1 MPTTLSTTQG
11 LQATLSR
18 VRRSFER
25 GLLALIVD
33 ENRQRG
39 LVTLQHVARVLMEIQ
54 PSSQSHLN
62 VVVQW
67 LDAIRREQLQL
78 SEDSFTIL
86 RGLGQIIR
94 TWELVTV
101 DAESAFQPDI
111 EFQTLSASAQIILQE
126 VSPLVAESIGSSTA
140 FRADLDGAMD
150 NSSGSGSDDHDFILV
165 LQALDQALATMQVR
179 LEEWL
184 LNLEDPATVAAVA
197 QGFKALRALSED
209 QRLGDVTEVAWAIEN
224 MLDRLV
230 DGTLAVSV
238 DFHFAADAAINFL
251 VTLSEKLRQI
261 SAGAGVSS
269 FIDDYIYAEI
279 IESADILASGGDLG
293 LKSQAFEEDF
303 PSEQGL
309 DLEPSAKSDDQLYSA
324 TASISA
330 DGLPLSLEQT
340 IELFQAA
347 SRLLE
352 TALIAQQEKHGTNAA
367 RLSEEGLRLAHTLRQ
382 QLQSS
387 AEVSGELHRL
397 LAASGQEHD

>member
-184 LNLEDPATVAAVA
+184 MNLEDPATVAAVA

>member
-111 EFQTLSASAQIILQE
+111 EFQTLSASAQIILQG

-184 LNLEDPATVAAVA
+184 MNLEDPATVAAVA

-303 PSEQGL
+303 PSEKGL

-330 DGLPLSLEQT
+330 DGLPLSFEQT

-352 TALIAQQEKHGTNAA
+352 TGLIAQQEKHGTNAA